1 MEAILFDILYFHRS
15 LNLFPVEL
23 QKSRG
28 SQRLYSSMAGSE
40 EAQASSLA
48 SWSTNARVIVQQHFL
63 YALDLSSASRGGE
76 APSWDPTGLQ
86 G

>member
-28 SQRLYSSMAGSE
+28 SQRLYSSMADSE

-48 SWSTNARVIVQQHFL
+48 SFL
-63 YALDLSSASRGGE
+63 EHGMQ
-76 APSWDPTGLQ
+76 GL
-86 G
+86 

>member
-28 SQRLYSSMAGSE
+28 SQRLYSSTAGSE

-48 SWSTNARVIVQQHFL
+48 SWSTECKGYSPATFFICSGLEFCIAR
-63 YALDLSSASRGGE
+63 R
-76 APSWDPTGLQ
+76 
-86 G
+86 